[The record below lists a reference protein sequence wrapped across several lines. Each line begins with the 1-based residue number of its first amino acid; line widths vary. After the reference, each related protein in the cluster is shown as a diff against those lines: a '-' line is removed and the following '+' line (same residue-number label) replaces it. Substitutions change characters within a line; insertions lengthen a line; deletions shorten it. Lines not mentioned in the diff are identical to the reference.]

1 MKRYLWL
8 CLAVLSVTGCATHY
22 TLVEPERRLMGNLYT
37 IEPQRSWNRSLE
49 GKVEVWTVDG
59 PLLEAVRFINGL
71 EDGQTL
77 LEEGGK
83 DPKMPRFRAHMTAT
97 EVQEFFVGS
106 VKSIA
111 GDTDTA
117 MIARGWVPSAGVRAA
132 NINAST
138 LQAANLRPAKFGR
151 LSGFRFDISFLSRE
165 GLERAGMVIGVIH
178 KDKLYLIVYT
188 AAREYYFPR
197 YKGDVEQI
205 FASIRVTP
213 G

>member
-1 MKRYLWL
+1 MKRYFWL
-8 CLAVLSVTGCATHY
+8 CVAVLSITACAHY
-22 TLVEPERRLMGNLYT
+22 TLVQPQRRTVGDLYT
-37 IEPQRSWNRSLE
+37 VEPQRAWNRSLE

-59 PLLEAVRFINGL
+59 PLLEAVRFISGL

-77 LEEGGK
+77 IDVGGK

-97 EVQEFFVGS
+97 EVLEFFVGS
-106 VKSIA
+106 VRSIA

-138 LQAANLRPAKFGR
+138 LEVTNLRPARFGE
-151 LSGFRFDISFLSRE
+151 LSGFRFNIDFLSRE
-165 GLERAGMVIGVIH
+165 GLERAGMVIGTIH
-178 KDKLYLIVYT
+178 EEKLYLIVYT

-197 YKGDVEQI
+197 YKADVEQM
-205 FASIRVTP
+205 FASIRVKS
-213 G
+213 